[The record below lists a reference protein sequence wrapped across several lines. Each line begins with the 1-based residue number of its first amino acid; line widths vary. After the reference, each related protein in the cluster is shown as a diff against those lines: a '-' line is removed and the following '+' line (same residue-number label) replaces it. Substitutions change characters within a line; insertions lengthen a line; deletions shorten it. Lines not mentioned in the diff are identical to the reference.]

1 MAPFSRNS
9 SAREP
14 VGLDIDAGYVA
25 AVQAARGRITAAA
38 STDLPSGLL
47 RDGEVTD
54 VDGLASAL
62 RDFFKS
68 TGMPKTVRLGISNQ
82 QIAVRDLELPRLED
96 EKELAAAVRFKAEE
110 AIPMP
115 LDEAVLDHQVIGHGT
130 SIEGTPTTQVMVVAA
145 RQTMVEQLADAARGA
160 GLRPDGIDLNA
171 FALVRVLAEASVNDD
186 TARVY
191 CHLAGVTNLAI
202 AVGSTCLFTRTLT
215 AALSSESE
223 DPASELAEGIRPS
236 IDYYMSQPGA
246 RMIGDV
252 VLSGPGAGRD
262 GLAEGLNAMLGLA
275 VSIAEPL
282 GSLNRVGLPP
292 GEDPRRHTIA
302 AGLSLGVAA

>member
-25 AVQAARGRITAAA
+25 AVQAAGGRITAAA

-54 VDGLASAL
+54 VDGLAAAL
-62 RDFFKS
+62 KDFFKS
-68 TGMPKTVRLGISNQ
+68 TGMPKTVRLGVSNQ

-145 RQTMVEQLADAARGA
+145 RQTMVEQLAEAARGA
-160 GLRPDGIDLNA
+160 GLRPDGVDLNA
-171 FALVRVLAEASVNDD
+171 FALVRVLAETSVNDD
-186 TARVY
+186 TARVF
-191 CHLAGVTNLAI
+191 CHLAGVTNVAI

-215 AALSSESE
+215 AALSSESQ
-223 DPASELAEGIRPS
+223 DPASELAEEIRPS
-236 IDYYMSQPGA
+236 IDYYLSRPGA
-246 RMIGDV
+246 RLIGDV